1 MEDIVR
7 FRISTGWLL
16 IVSNIFLS
24 CILPTALIIPLDLL
38 EITIVDAKGKTRTL
52 NQYTD
57 PDYFY
62 AIRGGGGNSWGVSR
76 RFPQNHN
83 QPLLTQKCST

>member
-1 MEDIVR
+1 MEDIVL

-16 IVSNIFLS
+16 IVSCFFLP
-24 CILPTALIIPLDLL
+24 CFLPTLLTIPIDLL
-38 EITIVDAKGKTRTL
+38 EVTIVDAKGKTRTL

-76 RFPQNHN
+76 PLSQNQN
-83 QPLLTQKCST
+83 